1 MALAAVR
8 SVPSRLSRPDGG
20 ATVVIGRIGRPFGRR
35 GEVFVEPLNG
45 DPARFRDMAS
55 AVVVPPGRPA
65 RRVAF
70 RSTRIHK
77 RRPVVRFAGARSI
90 DDAETL
96 RGSEVRVSASEL
108 PELPRDRFYCDELI
122 GCRAETPDGA
132 PLGEVTD
139 VVDTAGPGLL
149 VLVGPEGGEDLV
161 PFVAA
166 LCVTVDLT
174 RRRLVL
180 DLPEGLLGLNRG

>member
-1 MALAAVR
+1 MALAATR
-8 SVPSRLSRPDGG
+8 SASSRLSRPDGG
-20 ATVVIGRIGRPFGRR
+20 ATVLIGRVGRPFGRR

-45 DPARFRDMAS
+45 DPARFHEMES

-65 RRVAF
+65 RRMAL
-70 RSTRIHK
+70 RSARIHK
-77 RRPVVRFAGARSI
+77 GRPVARFARMRTI
-90 DDAETL
+90 DDAESL
-96 RGSEVRVSASEL
+96 RGSDVRVSASEL
-108 PELPRDRFYCDELI
+108 PELPPDRFYCDDLI

-149 VLVGPEGGEDLV
+149 VLSNPDGGEDLV

-166 LCVTVDLT
+166 LCVTVDLP

-180 DLPEGLLGLNRG
+180 DLPEGLVGLNRG